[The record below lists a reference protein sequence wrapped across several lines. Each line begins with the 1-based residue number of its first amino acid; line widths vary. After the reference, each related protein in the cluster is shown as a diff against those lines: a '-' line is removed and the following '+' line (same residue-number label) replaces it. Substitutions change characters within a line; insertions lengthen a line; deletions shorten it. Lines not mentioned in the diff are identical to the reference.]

1 MDYEYKNDNALNS
14 ILEGRNCL
22 ITGAGGSGKSTLIH
36 SLTNFFDGV
45 MIKAAPTALAALN
58 INGSTAHKV
67 FGLDFGIFVDG
78 ITLKKNLKK
87 EYAAVLKSD
96 SFQILVLDEVSMIRS
111 DKLQEIDWT
120 LKKYKNNNLPFG
132 GVQVLMFGD
141 PLQLS
146 PVVKQDERQ
155 VLVQNYNSEFF
166 FDCPA
171 FHEANFEHI
180 KLETVYR
187 QTDPELKTKLE
198 NIRLGKNDKDTLD
211 YFNSRCYNSNSEQ
224 HKDDVL
230 QLCATNHEV
239 DMINSYGLNQLTSPI
254 KTFKAIRK
262 GLFKET
268 PVSESLSLRVG
279 AKVMVCVNHS
289 ELKYVNGS
297 QGIIK
302 KLYRNGADIELDN
315 GEEVNIECN
324 TWYNC
329 EPYLSTK
336 TGRIEDRNI
345 GEYRQLPLKLAY
357 ALTGHKSQ
365 GQTFKEGILNLGT
378 HPLFGDGLCYVML
391 SRFTDLD
398 NLRFTRPLTRLD
410 IKQNNRVL
418 DWYEKN

>member
-1 MDYEYKNDNALNS
+1 MSSVDIALNS
-14 ILEGRNCL
+14 ILAGNNYL

-36 SLTNFFDGV
+36 SLSNFFDGV
-45 MIKAAPTALAALN
+45 MIKVAPTALAALN
-58 INGSTAHKV
+58 INASTAHKI
-67 FGLDFGIFVDG
+67 FGLD
-78 ITLKKNLKK
+78 LKK

-96 SFQILVLDEVSMIRS
+96 SFQILVLDECSMIRS

-146 PVVKQDERQ
+146 PVVKQDERKLLLQ
-155 VLVQNYNSEFF
+155 HYKSEFF
-166 FDCPA
+166 FDSQA
-171 FHEANFEHI
+171 FIEANFEHI
-180 KLETVYR
+180 KLEAVYR
-187 QTDPELKTKLE
+187 QTDEELKNKLE
-198 NIRLGKNDKDTLD
+198 NIRLGINDKETLD
-211 YFNSRCYNSNSEQ
+211 YFNVRCYNNQHASN
-224 HKDDVL
+224 KDNVL

-239 DMINSYGLNQLTSPI
+239 DMINSYGLNQLNTPI
-254 KTFKAIRK
+254 KTFKAVRR

-268 PVSESLSLRVG
+268 PVAEEVSLRVG
-279 AKVMVCVNHS
+279 AKVMICVNHS

-324 TWYNC
+324 TWYNY
-329 EPYLSTK
+329 EPYLSKK
-336 TGRIEDRNI
+336 TGRIEDRVI

-365 GQTFKEGILNLGT
+365 GQTFKEGVLNLGT
-378 HPLFGDGLCYVML
+378 RPLFGFGLCYVML

-398 NLRFTRPLTRLD
+398 NLRFTRPLNKLD
-410 IKQNNRVL
+410 IKQDNRVL
-418 DWYEKN
+418 GWYEKN

>member
-1 MDYEYKNDNALNS
+1 MSNIDIALNS
-14 ILEGRNCL
+14 ILAGSNCL

-36 SLTNFFDGV
+36 SLSNFFDGV

-58 INGSTAHKV
+58 INGSTAHKI
-67 FGLDFGIFVDG
+67 FGLDFGVFVDG

-96 SFQILVLDEVSMIRS
+96 SFQILVLDECSMIRS

-146 PVVKQDERQ
+146 PVVKQAERKLLLQ
-155 VLVQNYNSEFF
+155 HYKSEFF
-166 FDCPA
+166 FDSQA
-171 FHEANFEHI
+171 FIEASFEHI
-180 KLETVYR
+180 KLEAVYR
-187 QTDPELKTKLE
+187 QTDEELKNKLE
-198 NIRLGKNDKDTLD
+198 NIRLGINDKETLD
-211 YFNSRCYNSNSEQ
+211 YFNVRCYNNQ
-224 HKDDVL
+224 HPLNKDNVL

-239 DMINSYGLNQLTSPI
+239 DMINSYGLNQLDTPI
-254 KTFKAIRK
+254 KTFKAIRR

-268 PVSESLSLRVG
+268 PVAEEVSLRVG
-279 AKVMVCVNHS
+279 AKVMICVNHS

-324 TWYNC
+324 TWYNY
-329 EPYLSTK
+329 EPYLSNK
-336 TGRIEDRNI
+336 TGRIEDRII

-365 GQTFKEGILNLGT
+365 GQTFKEGVLNLGNR
-378 HPLFGDGLCYVML
+378 PLFGDGLCYVML

-398 NLRFTRPLTRLD
+398 NLRFTRPLNKLD
-410 IKQNNRVL
+410 IKQNKIVV
-418 DWYEKN
+418 DWYNK

>member
-1 MDYEYKNDNALNS
+1 MSNIDSALNS
-14 ILEGRNCL
+14 ILVGNNCL

-36 SLTNFFDGV
+36 SLSNFFDGV
-45 MIKAAPTALAALN
+45 MIKVAPTALAALN
-58 INGSTAHKV
+58 VNGSTAHKV
-67 FGLDFGIFVDG
+67 FGLDFGVFVDG
-78 ITLKKNLKK
+78 VTLKKNLKK

-96 SFQILVLDEVSMIRS
+96 SFQILVLDECSMLRS

-146 PVVKQDERQ
+146 PVVKQDERKLLLQ
-155 VLVQNYNSEFF
+155 HYKSEFF
-166 FDCPA
+166 FDSQA
-171 FHEANFEHI
+171 FIEANFEHI
-180 KLETVYR
+180 KLEAVYR
-187 QTDPELKTKLE
+187 QTDEELKNKLE
-198 NIRLGKNDKDTLD
+198 NIRLGINDKETLD
-211 YFNSRCYNSNSEQ
+211 YFNVRCYNNQ
-224 HKDDVL
+224 HPLNKDNVL

-239 DMINSYGLNQLTSPI
+239 DMINSYGLNQLDTPI
-254 KTFKAIRK
+254 KTFKAIRR

-268 PVSESLSLRVG
+268 PVAEEVSLKVG
-279 AKVMVCVNHS
+279 AKVMICVNHS

-324 TWYNC
+324 TWYNY
-329 EPYLSTK
+329 EPYLSKK
-336 TGRIEDRNI
+336 TGRIEDRVV

-365 GQTFKEGILNLGT
+365 GQTFKEGVLNLGNR
-378 HPLFGDGLCYVML
+378 PLFGDGLCYVML

-398 NLRFTRPLTRLD
+398 NLRFTRQLNKLD
-410 IKQNNRVL
+410 IKQNKIVV
-418 DWYEKN
+418 DWYNN

>member
-1 MDYEYKNDNALNS
+1 MSSIDIALNS
-14 ILEGRNCL
+14 ILAGNNCL

-36 SLTNFFDGV
+36 SLSNFFNGV

-58 INGSTAHKV
+58 INGSTAHKI
-67 FGLDFGIFVDG
+67 FGLDFGVFVDG

-96 SFQILVLDEVSMIRS
+96 SFQILVLDECSMLRS

-146 PVVKQDERQ
+146 PVVKQDERKLLLQ
-155 VLVQNYNSEFF
+155 HYKSEFF
-166 FDCPA
+166 FDSQA
-171 FHEANFEHI
+171 FIEADFEHI
-180 KLETVYR
+180 KLEAVYR
-187 QTDPELKTKLE
+187 QTDEELKNKLE
-198 NIRLGKNDKDTLD
+198 NIRLGINDKETLD
-211 YFNSRCYNSNSEQ
+211 YFNVRCYNNQ
-224 HKDDVL
+224 HPLNKDNVL

-239 DMINSYGLNQLTSPI
+239 DMINSYGLNQLDTPI
-254 KTFKAIRK
+254 KKFKAIRR

-268 PVSESLSLRVG
+268 PVAEEVSLRVG
-279 AKVMVCVNHS
+279 AKVMICVNHS

-324 TWYNC
+324 TWYNY
-329 EPYLSTK
+329 EPYLSKK
-336 TGRIEDRNI
+336 TGRIEDRVI
-345 GEYRQLPLKLAY
+345 GEYRQIPLKLAY

-365 GQTFKEGILNLGT
+365 GQTFKEGVLNLGNR
-378 HPLFGDGLCYVML
+378 PLFGDGLCYVML

-398 NLRFTRPLTRLD
+398 NLRFTRPLNKLD
-410 IKQNNRVL
+410 IKQNKIVV
-418 DWYEKN
+418 DWYNK

>member
-1 MDYEYKNDNALNS
+1 MATTDDALS
-14 ILEGRNCL
+14 FILEGRNCL

-36 SLTNFFDGV
+36 SLSNFFDGV

-58 INGSTAHKV
+58 VNGSTAHKV
-67 FGLDFGIFVDG
+67 FGLDFGVFVDG
-78 ITLKKNLKK
+78 LTLKKNLKK

-96 SFQILVLDEVSMIRS
+96 SFQILILDEVSMIRS

-146 PVVKQDERQ
+146 PVVKQEERKLLKQ
-155 VLVQNYNSEFF
+155 HYNSEFF
-166 FDCPA
+166 FDCQA
-171 FHEANFEHI
+171 FHEGNFEHI

-187 QTDPELKTKLE
+187 QTDPELKIQLE

-211 YFNSRCYNSNSEQ
+211 YFNSRCYNSKTVS

-239 DMINSYGLNQLTSPI
+239 DMINSYGLNQLITPI
-254 KTFKAIRK
+254 KTFKAVRR

-268 PVSESLSLRVG
+268 PVSEQLNVRVG

-297 QGIIK
+297 QGIVT
-302 KLYRNGADIELDN
+302 KLYRNGADVELDN

-324 TWYNC
+324 TWYNY
-329 EPYLSTK
+329 EPYLNK
-336 TGRIEDRNI
+336 RTGRIEDRVI

-365 GQTFKEGILNLGT
+365 GQTFKEGILNLGNR
-378 HPLFGDGLCYVML
+378 PLFGDGLAYVML

-398 NLRFTRPLTRLD
+398 NLRFTRSLTRLD